1 MFHIAANTFKEFI
14 RMKVIYAI
22 LFFSI
27 LLVFFSLV
35 LAKLSINQ
43 GTKIIL
49 DFNFAIIEIFGL
61 ITTLFLGSYLL
72 YNEINKKTILLV
84 LSKVKS
90 RASFVLGKYL
100 WFAGLLLFMYVFLT
114 LAFIG
119 VCLIQGMVF
128 EFAYIQVLILS
139 YLKILVVLA
148 FIMFFSSFMSPFL
161 GLVCSLLIYL
171 IAHST
176 PFMLY
181 YVIGSKTI
189 PEWGIAHQVMKIV
202 YYTFPNFHDLSM
214 KEFLFSPHLSA
225 YTDFHFILS
234 TVGGGLA
241 YVALLLSFS
250 VILFTKKE
258 F

>member
-22 LFFSI
+22 LFFSL

-35 LAKLSINQ
+35 LAKLSMNQ

-84 LSKVKS
+84 LSKIKS
-90 RASFVLGKYL
+90 RTSFVLGKYI
-100 WFAGLLLFMYVFLT
+100 WFAWLLLFMYILLT
-114 LAFIG
+114 LAFVG
-119 VCLIQGMVF
+119 VCFIQWIHF
-128 EFAYIQVLILS
+128 ELAYIQVLILS

-148 FIMFFSSFMSPFL
+148 FIFFFSSFMSPFL
-161 GLVCSLLIYL
+161 WLICSLLVYL
-171 IAHST
+171 VAHST

-181 YVIGSKTI
+181 YVVGSKTI
-189 PEWGIAHQVMKIV
+189 PKWGIAHQVMKIV

-214 KEFLFSPHLSA
+214 KEFLFSPYLSA
-225 YTDFHFILS
+225 YTDFHF
-234 TVGGGLA
+234 
-241 YVALLLSFS
+241 LLSILWGAMAYIIILMFFS
-250 VILFTKKE
+250 VVLFSKKE